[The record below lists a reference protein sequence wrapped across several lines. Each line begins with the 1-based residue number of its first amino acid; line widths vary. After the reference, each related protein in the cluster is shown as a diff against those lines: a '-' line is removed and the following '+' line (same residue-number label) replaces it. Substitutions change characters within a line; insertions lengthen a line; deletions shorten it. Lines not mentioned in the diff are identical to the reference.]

1 MNRAVFF
8 LSLFLVVFAPVG
20 QAQEAEAPA
29 EGSAVEGVTDYVIGP
44 GDLLSVMVYDA
55 PDLSRDVR
63 VSARG
68 YVLMPLLSEPV
79 RADGLTVE
87 ELAGELGR
95 HYQDRQILRNPQIT
109 VLVKEYKSRPVAV
122 VGAVRHPQRV
132 PILGPTTLLQVLSA
146 VGGLAENAGNR
157 IYVTRGAARRQLPS
171 NLGEAEE
178 PAEPGVR
185 TIVVGVDEL
194 MEMRNPA
201 ANVLIFAGDLIT
213 VPRAGIIYVVGA
225 VNKPGGYLLQSRR
238 EHLTVLQAVAL
249 AENMTGTA
257 RPRDSLII
265 RRPPGTDEETAIEVD
280 VAKIMARQAPDPALQ
295 ENDILFIPDSP

>member
-1 MNRAVFF
+1 M
-8 LSLFLVVFAPVG
+8 
-20 QAQEAEAPA
+20 
-29 EGSAVEGVTDYVIGP
+29 
-44 GDLLSVMVYDA
+44 
-55 PDLSRDVR
+55 
-63 VSARG
+63 
-68 YVLMPLLSEPV
+68 
-79 RADGLTVE
+79 
-87 ELAGELGR
+87 
-95 HYQDRQILRNPQIT
+95 
-109 VLVKEYKSRPVAV
+109 
-122 VGAVRHPQRV
+122 
-132 PILGPTTLLQVLSA
+132 QVLSA

-185 TIVVGVDEL
+185 TIVVDVDEL

-249 AENMTGTA
+249 AENITGTA
-257 RPRDSLII
+257 RPSDSLII

-280 VAKIMARQAPDPALQ
+280 LAKIMARQAPDPPLQ
-295 ENDILFIPDSP
+295 ENDILFIPDSPLKKGLRRAMEVAIQITTGVVIFRGR